1 MEPEKDLLG
10 AKLGDARRVTRG
22 AKIVATLAQRPE
34 RSLPEAFGDGS
45 SLDLAYRWL
54 SNEHVDWTAI
64 RSAHAQATW
73 LRAKQHK
80 RVLAVHDTT
89 EMKFP
94 RRNGRLRE
102 HLSAINTYTQGFYL
116 HTSAIIAP
124 LHHEQLLG
132 VVSLRPYVHATDVSG
147 RPETETFWREQGGL
161 LDNESIRWWE
171 AVELVQ
177 KSSPA
182 GLDIIHVGDR
192 ETDDYAL
199 YANMMNMGYRFVMRS
214 FRERLLADSK
224 TTARATNLTALAK
237 TKWSKTTRTISIS
250 AHSAARSP
258 KDMEAH
264 PAREPRR
271 VTLSFRSCTAKIARP
286 NNIPLSSKLPAFV
299 TVNLVEVFER
309 KPPKG
314 EAPVRWII
322 VTNEPVAKVSDLLAV
337 VDIYCCRW
345 IIEELFKC
353 LKSGCLIQSAQLD
366 SSAALLR
373 LLAVM
378 MPVATYLMNLRHMQR
393 QHPDK
398 PATIILD
405 ADEIAVLQQ
414 QHPECFNNSE
424 CNIAQV
430 VSAIAKLGGHLSRN
444 GLPGFLTL
452 ARGTNALYFLVQGW
466 RLAHRSSG

>member
-22 AKIVATLAQRPE
+22 AKIVGTLAQRPE

-54 SNEHVDWTAI
+54 SNEHVDWTAV
-64 RSAHAQATW
+64 RDAHAEATW
-73 LRAKQHK
+73 MRAQQHK

-89 EMKFP
+89 EVTFP

-102 HLSAINTYTQGFYL
+102 HLSAMNTYTQGFYL
-116 HTSAIIAP
+116 HSSVMVAP
-124 LHHEQLLG
+124 SHHEQLLG
-132 VVSLRPYVHATDVSG
+132 AVGLRPYVHAADVSD
-147 RPETETFWREQGGL
+147 RPEAETFWKEQGGL
-161 LDNESIRWWE
+161 LDNEGTRWWE
-171 AVELVQ
+171 AIESVQ

-199 YANMMNMGYRFVMRS
+199 YANLLNRGYRFVLRS
-214 FRERLLADSK
+214 YRERILADSQA
-224 TTARATNLTALAK
+224 TARATNLTALAK
-237 TKWSKTTRTISIS
+237 IRWSKTTRTVSIS

-258 KDMEAH
+258 KDMKAH
-264 PAREPRR
+264 PARAPRR
-271 VTLSFRSCTAKIARP
+271 VTLSFRSCTVKIARP
-286 NNIPLSSKLPAFV
+286 NDIPLSRKLPASV
-299 TVNLVEVFER
+299 LVNLVEIRER

-314 EAPVRWII
+314 EAPVHWIL
-322 VTNEPVAKVSDLLAV
+322 VTSEPTATGSDLQAV

-345 IIEELFKC
+345 TIEELFKC

-393 QHPDK
+393 QHPDES
-398 PATIILD
+398 ATTILD

-414 QHPECFNNSE
+414 QHPECFTNSE
-424 CNIAQV
+424 CNIDEAV
-430 VSAIAKLGGHLSRN
+430 RAIARLGGHLSRN

-452 ARGTNALYFLVQGW
+452 ARGTNALYFLAQGW
-466 RLAHRSSG
+466 RLARRSTR